1 MKYINKNFKII
12 ILASIFLMFAS
23 FALPLTKENY
33 VKGKVLEVQTE
44 SPGDLGVEYKQALQ
58 NITIKITSG
67 KNKGKVLSIEHASSG
82 SMMGRDMVLK
92 KGDRVVLYADEE
104 PSLAESSN
112 GEPIFHVADY
122 VRDVPIYLLA
132 FLYMA
137 LLVILGGLKG
147 LKSLFSLILTISIIF
162 FVLFPLT
169 FLGYSPLWI
178 SVLISAVVS
187 FIVFIII
194 AGRNTK
200 GLSATMG
207 TIFGV
212 TMAGIIAY
220 VVGKMAYL
228 TGLSSEESKILLY
241 SMNLKIDYEGL
252 LFGSILI
259 GALGAVM
266 DTSMSIASAID
277 EVRKV
282 HPEAN
287 FKNLF
292 NAGMNV
298 GRDTMGTMSN
308 TLILAYTGSALPLL
322 LLLVMNNISLTKIL
336 NLEMIAEE
344 VVRAFAGSIGL
355 VICIPITA
363 FISAAMYTRKPR
375 ILSDSVPQEWMKRG
389 L

>member
-1 MKYINKNFKII
+1 MIFKPAFVLVKT
-12 ILASIFLMFAS
+12 ILFLFLLLVSCSFAS
-23 FALPLTKENY
+23 QSSHEEY
-33 VKGKVLEVQTE
+33 VKGEILEVQVPGKFLQQIKLKVTSGEYKGKVL
-44 SPGDLGVEYKQALQ
+44 
-58 NITIKITSG
+58 NIGHTP
-67 KNKGKVLSIEHASSG
+67 SG
-82 SMMGRDMVLK
+82 SMMGRDMILK
-92 KGDRVVLYADEE
+92 KGDNVILYLDKS
-104 PSLAESSN
+104 PTLAESPD
-112 GEPIFHVADY
+112 GKPLFHVADY
-122 VRDVPIYLLA
+122 VRDKPIYLLA

-137 LLVILGGLKG
+137 LLVLLGGIKG
-147 LKSLFSLILTISIIF
+147 LKSLFSLILTISVIF

-178 SVLISAVVS
+178 SVLISAFVS
-187 FIVFIII
+187 CIVFIII

-200 GLSATMG
+200 GLSATIG
-207 TIFGV
+207 TILGV
-212 TMAGIIAY
+212 AIAGFIAY
-220 VVGKMAYL
+220 LVGKMSYL

-322 LLLVMNNISLTKIL
+322 LLLAMNNISLTKIL

-344 VVRAFAGSIGL
+344 AVRAFAGSIGL
-355 VICIPITA
+355 ILCIPITA
-363 FISAAMYTRKPR
+363 FISASMYTRKSR
-375 ILSDSVPQEWMKRG
+375 VLNDSLPQAWMKRD